1 MLFRSQLKSLLSS
14 KVFFSIVFHGHHSS
28 NKLSTP
34 RPLNTF
40 KRKLHI
46 SRPLSIGVII
56 SKTVVIFVFDL
67 VNDVSLF
74 RPITKFR
81 NTIIQIIGIDL
92 SILRLF
98 QLFER
103 NLGPGFFNHD

>member
-1 MLFRSQLKSLLSS
+1 M
-14 KVFFSIVFHGHHSS
+14 FFSIVFHGHHSS

-56 SKTVVIFVFDL
+56 SKTVVNVDL
-67 VNDVSLF
+67 VNEVSLF
-74 RPITKFR
+74 HPITKFR

-103 NLGPGFFNHD
+103 NLGPGFFNHDYTLMQFAAGEYI